1 MKVKIIFFIFVA
13 MIFWGCKTS
22 EPAVEPLPDQP
33 FDLTVQYWFSNPDSD
48 SNFTE
53 KGIDLIIHINDY
65 DFLRTPDYV
74 IFSERKS
81 FPPMITP
88 AEEDG
93 YQIEARIILESS
105 RLQNTSEKVNQTNR
119 VVFTNDDGDEVYII
133 FRDWETL
140 PNKYN

>member
-1 MKVKIIFFIFVA
+1 MKVKIIFFIFVP

-22 EPAVEPLPDQP
+22 EPVVEPLPDQP
-33 FDLTVQYWFSNPDSD
+33 FDLTVQYWFANPDSD

-53 KGIDLIIHINDY
+53 RGIDLTIYIQDY
-65 DFLRTPDYV
+65 DFSLTPEYV

-88 AEEDG
+88 TEEDG

-105 RLQNTSEKVNQTNR
+105 RLQNTSVRVNQTNR
-119 VVFTNDDGDEVYII
+119 VVFTSDDGDEVYIV
-133 FRDWETL
+133 FREWETL
-140 PNKYN
+140 PNRYD